1 MLKVVLSD
9 FFFEVYEIFCKEEN
23 GTRYFFQKQ
32 AFENVRRRRGKSQ
45 YFDGSFG

>member
-9 FFFEVYEIFCKEEN
+9 FFLKYIEIFAKRKMAQ
-23 GTRYFFQKQ
+23 GTFLLKQ